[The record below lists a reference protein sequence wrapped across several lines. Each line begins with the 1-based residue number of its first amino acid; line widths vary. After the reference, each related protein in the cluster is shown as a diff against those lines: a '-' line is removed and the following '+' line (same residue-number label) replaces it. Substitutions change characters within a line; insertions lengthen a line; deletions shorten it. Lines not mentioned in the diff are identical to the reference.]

1 MFFHLNVSFSL
12 NIKNNNIKLLYYSE
26 TILMILKTKS
36 IVSLLELLKN

>member
-36 IVSLLELLKN
+36 IVSL